1 VVDPRPWLIALLVAV
16 SLALV
21 ALTVFRAKGSDWSAR
36 WQAYRARTADQL
48 ARTRQDTD
56 LERFLVR
63 QRQIAAVG
71 AGFGLILGNAIAD
84 RLFLAA
90 LFGAVA
96 WTGMG
101 ATLTVRTRRYMQR
114 FQDQMPSMVST
125 VANAVKAGQSVMQ
138 ALETVVEE
146 FDDPVRA
153 EVSEVIQD
161 LRVGV
166 ALDIATRNWLARM
179 PDEDLEIFGTA
190 IILQRQTGGNLAE
203 ILENLA
209 ATMRERRKLLGQ
221 IRSLTTQGRMS
232 GNILS
237 ALPAGLYCLLYVLM
251 PERMGVLFTHPL
263 GWAMLALCVGMVAL
277 GGYVIRRIVTI
288 DV

>member
-1 VVDPRPWLIALLVAV
+1 MSDPRPWLIALLVAV

-21 ALTVFRAKGSDWSAR
+21 FLTVFRSKGEAWAAR
-36 WQAYRARTADQL
+36 WREHRDRTAEQL
-48 ARTRQDTD
+48 ARTRQGTD
-56 LERFLVR
+56 LERFLSR
-63 QRQIAAVG
+63 QRGLTAAG
-71 AGFGLILGNAIAD
+71 ALFGLLLGNGLAD
-84 RLFLAA
+84 RGFLAL

-101 ATLTVRTRRYMQR
+101 ASLSMRTRRYMQR

-146 FDDPVRA
+146 FEDPVQS

-161 LRVGV
+161 LRVGM
-166 ALDIATRNWLARM
+166 ALDVAMQAWLARM

-209 ATMRERRKLLGQ
+209 STMRERRKLLGQ

-263 GWAMLALCVGMVAL
+263 GWAMLALCVVMVGM